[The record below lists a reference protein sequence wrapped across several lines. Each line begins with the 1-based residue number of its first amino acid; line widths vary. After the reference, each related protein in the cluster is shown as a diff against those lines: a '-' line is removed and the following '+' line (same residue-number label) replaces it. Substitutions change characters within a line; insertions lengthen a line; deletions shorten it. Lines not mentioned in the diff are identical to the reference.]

1 MHVFA
6 AAFIPFYGVVIV
18 QRRSSGEYLFLFAL
32 VVAAITAAVL
42 LSLQVMKVF
51 DTSGSNGTLEGDY
64 ILIDPG
70 HGGRD
75 GGASAADGTL
85 EKDINLVISLSLY
98 DLLRFVGYRAEI
110 TRDSDR
116 MTCDAGLKTLREQ
129 KVSDMKNRLILFDKS
144 RLAISVHQNHFEQP
158 QYWGTQIWYSTNHPE
173 SKMLGASVRQ
183 TVLEM
188 LQPDNKRELKKSTG
202 DIYLLS
208 RTTTAAII
216 VECGFLSNPA
226 ELSKLKDET
235 YQRKLA
241 FAIAC
246 GVIAYNP

>member
-85 EKDINLVISLSLY
+85 EKDINLVISLSMICCVL
-98 DLLRFVGYRAEI
+98 
-110 TRDSDR
+110 
-116 MTCDAGLKTLREQ
+116 
-129 KVSDMKNRLILFDKS
+129 
-144 RLAISVHQNHFEQP
+144 
-158 QYWGTQIWYSTNHPE
+158 WGT
-173 SKMLGASVRQ
+173 G
-183 TVLEM
+183 
-188 LQPDNKRELKKSTG
+188 
-202 DIYLLS
+202 
-208 RTTTAAII
+208 
-216 VECGFLSNPA
+216 
-226 ELSKLKDET
+226 
-235 YQRKLA
+235 RK
-241 FAIAC
+241 
-246 GVIAYNP
+246 